1 MSSNKLFVILVLRN
15 LSVITIVFSHL
26 LSHFKETYL
35 LKRRVEIFESKIFNV

>member
-15 LSVITIVFSHL
+15 LSVIIVFSHL
-26 LSHFKETYL
+26 LPHFKETYL